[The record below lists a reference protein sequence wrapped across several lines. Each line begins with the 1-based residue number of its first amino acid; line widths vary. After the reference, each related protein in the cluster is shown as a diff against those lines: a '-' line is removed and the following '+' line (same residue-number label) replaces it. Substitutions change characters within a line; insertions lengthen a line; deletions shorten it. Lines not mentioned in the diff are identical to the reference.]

1 MFIVSWGFGLVLR
14 KRRKMVLR
22 WSRVRGRLTRVAR
35 WDRSGCLVVVR
46 WLGGRRHAGNQSRR
60 CWRRWTQ
67 NLFNEENASTRRIAA
82 KVVLLSP
89 VPDDSVVW
97 RGGSMECSNSR

>member
-14 KRRKMVLR
+14 KGRKMILR

-35 WDRSGCLVVVR
+35 WARSGCLVVVR
-46 WLGGRRHAGNQSRR
+46 WLGGRRHAGNQSRG

-67 NLFNEENASTRRIAA
+67 NLLNDENAST
-82 KVVLLSP
+82 
-89 VPDDSVVW
+89 
-97 RGGSMECSNSR
+97 